1 MYILNVLYEKY
12 SPRIFSSK
20 IKKGI
25 QARKKTW
32 EFFKNVDLSQEIF
45 QGKNFKVTDGQQNYN
60 RSA

>member
-1 MYILNVLYEKY
+1 MFFMKNTLPEY
-12 SPRIFSSK
+12 SPAKLKKESK
-20 IKKGI
+20 
-25 QARKKTW
+25 QEKKTW